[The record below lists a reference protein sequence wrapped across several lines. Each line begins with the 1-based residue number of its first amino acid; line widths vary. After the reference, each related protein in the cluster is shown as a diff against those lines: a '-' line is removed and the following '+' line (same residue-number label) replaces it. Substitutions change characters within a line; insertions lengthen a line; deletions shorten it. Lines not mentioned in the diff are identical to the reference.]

1 MNKLEG
7 LRRLPLVA
15 ACAALAAVS
24 ISVQAEVQTLSQN
37 PIPQVPY
44 ESAAKHTQ
52 AEPLAISQV
61 QPTPEQ
67 LGDALMGH
75 KRYQAAIEAYKK
87 APLDS
92 AGVWN
97 KMGIAYQLM
106 LDPEDAAACYR
117 KSLKLDRRNANV
129 LNNLG
134 TIFDAQK
141 RYHDA
146 EGMYRAALRSNPGSA
161 VVLKN
166 LGTALL
172 AEHKYKK
179 GWAVY
184 KEALAI
190 DPHIFDQQTGP
201 KVQDPASLQDRGAM
215 NYYMAKGCARAGMT
229 DCAINYLRLALNEG
243 FTNPRKL
250 AEDSEFAGM
259 RESPAFQELMRV
271 QKNP

>member
-1 MNKLEG
+1 MNKLE
-7 LRRLPLVA
+7 RYFRLPLVA
-15 ACAALAAVS
+15 ACTAFTAAS
-24 ISVQAEVQTLSQN
+24 ILVQAEVQTLSQN
-37 PIPQVPY
+37 PIPQVSY
-44 ESAAKHTQ
+44 ESAANHIQ
-52 AEPLAISQV
+52 LGPLAMPPV
-61 QPTPEQ
+61 QPTPEE
-67 LGDALMGH
+67 LGDMLMGH
-75 KRYQAAIEAYKK
+75 KRYQAAIDAYKN
-87 APLDS
+87 ASPDS
-92 AGVWN
+92 AVVWN
-97 KMGIAYQLM
+97 KMGIAYQLL
-106 LDPEDAAACYR
+106 LDEDDAAACYR
-117 KSLKLDRRNANV
+117 KSLKLDRRSADV

-146 EGMYRAALRSNPGSA
+146 ERMYRIALRSDPQSA
-161 VVLKN
+161 IIRKN

-190 DPHIFDQQTGP
+190 DPHIFDHQTGP

-229 DCAINYLRLALNEG
+229 DCAINYLRMALNEG

-250 AEDSEFAGM
+250 AADSEFAGL

>member
-7 LRRLPLVA
+7 FLRLPLVA
-15 ACAALAAVS
+15 ACTLIAAVS
-24 ISVQAEVQTLSQN
+24 TVVPATAQMLNRKQ
-37 PIPQVPY
+37 IPQASY
-44 ESAAKHTQ
+44 ELASNHIPLQ
-52 AEPLAISQV
+52 PLVEPPV
-61 QPTPEQ
+61 QPTPEE
-67 LGDALMGH
+67 LGDTLMGH
-75 KRYQAAIEAYKK
+75 KRYQAAIDAYKN
-87 APLDS
+87 APRDS

-97 KMGIAYQLM
+97 KLGIAYQLL
-106 LDPEDAAACYR
+106 LDEDDAAACYR
-117 KSLKLDRRNANV
+117 KSLKLDRRNASV

-141 RYHDA
+141 RYGDA
-146 EGMYRAALRSNPGSA
+146 ERMYRTALRSDPGSA
-161 VVLKN
+161 IIRKN

-190 DPHIFDQQTGP
+190 DPHIFDQRTGP

-229 DCAINYLRLALNEG
+229 DCAVNYLRLALNEG
-243 FTNPRKL
+243 FTNPQKL
-250 AEDSEFAGM
+250 AADSEFAGL
-259 RESPAFQELMRV
+259 RESPAFQELMRM